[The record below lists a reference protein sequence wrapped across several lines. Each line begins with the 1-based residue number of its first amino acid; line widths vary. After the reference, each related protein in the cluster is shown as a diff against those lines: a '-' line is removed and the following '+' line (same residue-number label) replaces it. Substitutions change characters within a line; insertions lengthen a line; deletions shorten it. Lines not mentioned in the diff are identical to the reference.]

1 MDLGSIGGIAL
12 GLGMIVFVG
21 IGPSKI
27 GMFLDIPSMAIVMG
41 GTLGAI
47 FVSYPLKNVINLTS
61 VFKNIFSSKAQDP
74 VSVIKQIVEFAEQA
88 RREGILCLEA
98 RSQEVEDEFLRK
110 GIQLA
115 VDGTE
120 PELIK
125 DIMQTEINYIDERH
139 NTNYGIMAGIGGLA
153 PAFGMVGTLIGLV
166 LMLANMSDPNAI
178 GPAMAVAL
186 ITTLYGAIVAN
197 LFFIPFESKL
207 KTLSLDEVQMKTL
220 MLEGVM
226 SLQSGDNPKIVQWK
240 LESFVDPNTR
250 VKLGK
255 K

>member
-1 MDLGSIGGIAL
+1 MDLGSIVGIAL
-12 GLGMIVFVG
+12 GLFFIVFIG
-21 IGPSKI
+21 ISPSKI
-27 GMFLDIPSMAIVMG
+27 GMFIDIPSAAIVIG
-41 GTLGAI
+41 GTLGAML
-47 FVSYPLKNVINLTS
+47 VSYPVKYVTNLTS
-61 VFKNIFSSKAQDP
+61 IFKNIFSNSPSEP
-74 VSVIKQIVEFAEQA
+74 VGVIKQIVEFAEQA

-125 DIMQTEINYIDERH
+125 DIMQTEIDYIGDRH
-139 NTNYGIMAGIGGLA
+139 NVNYGMMAQAATLG
-153 PAFGMVGTLIGLV
+153 PAFGMIGTLIGLV

-186 ITTLYGAIVAN
+186 ITTLYGAIIAN
-197 LFFIPFESKL
+197 LFFAPFEIKL
-207 KTLSLDEVQMKTL
+207 KTLDQEEVQMKTL

-240 LESFVDPNTR
+240 LEAFVDPQTR